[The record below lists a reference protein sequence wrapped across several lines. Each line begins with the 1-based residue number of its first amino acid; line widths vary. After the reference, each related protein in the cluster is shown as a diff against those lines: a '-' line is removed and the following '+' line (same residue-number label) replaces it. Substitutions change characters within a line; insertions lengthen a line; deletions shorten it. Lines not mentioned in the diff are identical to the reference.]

1 MLGRNFPKPSIMDPC
16 KLFWETGLSWT
27 DLVLSVNLHCSSS
40 IYQKQESI
48 IKVIT
53 QRILSAPLSNVYQ
66 APVLL
71 HLNTIQ
77 SQSLSIINI
86 LPIWGIL
93 PVCIYKMPFWTKFCT
108 QVTTEIF
115 PNKFLQIRLQYFS
128 PNDHDLVHTG
138 YTPTKIRCY
147 INRIEFAETKQ

>member
-1 MLGRNFPKPSIMDPC
+1 MLDWNFPRPSIMDPC
-16 KLFWETGLSWT
+16 KLFWETGLSRT

-48 IKVIT
+48 STVIT

-66 APVLL
+66 APILL

-77 SQSLSIINI
+77 SQNLSIIN
-86 LPIWGIL
+86 IL
-93 PVCIYKMPFWTKFCT
+93 PVCIYKMPFWTKYCT
-108 QVTTEIF
+108 QVATEIF
-115 PNKFLQIRLQYFS
+115 PNKFLQIRLQSFS

-138 YTPTKIRCY
+138 YTPTKIR
-147 INRIEFAETKQ
+147 